1 MSKLTYREKKSCS
14 GMQALQSQEQQ
25 PEKETEIY
33 LHIMFIIIAS
43 LYHIINLLCV
53 NSNENKESIRH
64 LNREAINLVV
74 KMKVHLIPKIL
85 RVTFDILNIL

>member
-1 MSKLTYREKKSCS
+1 
-14 GMQALQSQEQQ
+14 MQALQSQEQQ
-25 PEKETEIY
+25 PEKEIEIY

-43 LYHIINLLCV
+43 LYHINLLCV

-74 KMKVHLIPKIL
+74 KLKVHLISLIL

>member
-1 MSKLTYREKKSCS
+1 
-14 GMQALQSQEQQ
+14 MQALQSQQQQ
-25 PEKETEIY
+25 PEKEIEIY

-43 LYHIINLLCV
+43 LYHINLLCV

-74 KMKVHLIPKIL
+74 KLKVHLISLIL

>member
-1 MSKLTYREKKSCS
+1 
-14 GMQALQSQEQQ
+14 MQALQSQQQQ
-25 PEKETEIY
+25 PEKEIEIY

-43 LYHIINLLCV
+43 LYHINLLCV

-74 KMKVHLIPKIL
+74 KLKVHLIPLIL

>member
-1 MSKLTYREKKSCS
+1 
-14 GMQALQSQEQQ
+14 MQALQSQEQQ
-25 PEKETEIY
+25 PEKEIEIY

-43 LYHIINLLCV
+43 LYHINLLCV

-74 KMKVHLIPKIL
+74 KLKVHLIPLIL